1 MNINSLSDMEKVKK
15 LIQETMNQGVREEL
29 QDYASETQRTV
40 PVVTGQLRDSF
51 KVKVNNTNQF
61 NSGIVSPFKMKQGI
75 NEFELSYGAIYA
87 EYVHENAKEPSRRGY
102 FLNPYNNWINGLEDR
117 LQARLDKL

>member
-1 MNINSLSDMEKVKK
+1 MNINSIGDMEKVKK
-15 LIQETMNQGVREEL
+15 LIQETMNQGIKEEL

-61 NSGIVSPFKMKQGI
+61 SSGIVNTFEMKQGV